1 MYGWNM
7 EFGPGVRVSP
17 SRVVCLI
24 VVLLTATVAG
34 TAQTQREPLS
44 RDRAV
49 QLFLDQ
55 NREIQAARFEADRTR
70 ADEIGAGL
78 RPNPEVTF
86 TAENFRLDGDTPF
99 DRLYEVAATW
109 TETIELGGKRRL
121 RGAVADLAVDAA
133 GARFDALLRDGVV
146 DVERLY
152 LEAVWARE
160 RADTALET
168 SSLFSELLE
177 DMEARFD
184 EGAVSRGDLIRVR
197 LEGVRIDRA
206 VAETRLALDQAMI
219 RLIQQ
224 LGESDFD
231 RWVVADDLTATIV
244 VPDLPVLREMALA
257 DHAGLRAARAE
268 VERSEQAIALERA
281 EGKAD
286 LRPFVG
292 YKRVASSDTVLFGIT
307 LPLNFRDR
315 NQDGVARAIADRG
328 VAESRTALLENQ
340 ILADVES
347 AWRAYQ
353 SARERVSQ
361 FEDSLLDQAD
371 DAREIA
377 FVSYEEGVGELL
389 SLLDAQQ
396 VRTETRNAY
405 DEALFDYGVSVL
417 EIERAVGRDITP

>member
-1 MYGWNM
+1 MYRLNT
-7 EFGPGVRVSP
+7 EVRPGEQVIV
-17 SRVVCLI
+17 SRVVGLI
-24 VVLLTATVAG
+24 LLPLALSVVGA
-34 TAQTQREPLS
+34 AQPQRETLS

-86 TAENFRLDGDTPF
+86 TAENFRVAGDTPF
-99 DRLYEVAATW
+99 DRLYEMAATY

-121 RGAVADLAVDAA
+121 RSAVAGLAVEAA
-133 GARFDALLRDGVV
+133 DARFDALLREGVV

-152 LEAVWARE
+152 LEAVLARE
-160 RADTALET
+160 RTDTALET
-168 SSLFSELLE
+168 SSLFAELLE
-177 DMEARFD
+177 DMEARFA

-197 LEGVRIDRA
+197 LESVRIDRA
-206 VAETRLALDQAMI
+206 VAETQLALDQAMI
-219 RLIQQ
+219 RLTER

-231 RWVVADDLTATIV
+231 RWMVTDGLTAAIL
-244 VPDLPVLREMALA
+244 VPDLPALREMARA
-257 DHAGLRAARAE
+257 GHAGLRAARAE
-268 VERSEQAIALERA
+268 AERSERGIALERA
-281 EGKAD
+281 EGAAD

-328 VAESRTALLENQ
+328 AAESRVALVENQ
-340 ILADVES
+340 ILADVE
-347 AWRAYQ
+347 AAYRAFG
-353 SARERVSQ
+353 SARERVSR
-361 FEDSLLDQAD
+361 FEGGLLDQAD

-377 FVSYEEGVGELL
+377 FVSYEEGVVELL
-389 SLLDAQQ
+389 SLLDAEQ

-405 DEALFDYGVSVL
+405 YDALFDYAVSVL